1 MVGILSFPRHLLLPA
16 LKALAETDLETNGG
30 NTNWWNSMVFDMA
43 ARSAMFEII
52 FILVFLFI
60 LLRVGRIFFPL
71 GESNEPQVSIPSQ
84 SPALETSPSP
94 ITEVVPDNARVEP
107 QDILHDDEL
116 NTMQLNINSENQ

>member
-1 MVGILSFPRHLLLPA
+1 
-16 LKALAETDLETNGG
+16 
-30 NTNWWNSMVFDMA
+30 MVFDMA

-84 SPALETSPSP
+84 SPVLETSPSP

-116 NTMQLNINSENQ
+116 NTMQLNVKTQE